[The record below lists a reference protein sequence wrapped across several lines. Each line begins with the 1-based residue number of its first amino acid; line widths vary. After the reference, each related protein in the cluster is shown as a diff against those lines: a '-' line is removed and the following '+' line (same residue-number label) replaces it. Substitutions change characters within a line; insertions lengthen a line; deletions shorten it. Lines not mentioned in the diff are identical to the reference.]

1 MQKIRPCWWCHL
13 KIQFIPVITR
23 QYVNENKTI
32 PIYSL
37 ETWPSLI
44 ITCWCFYKNKEVL
57 LMSLENLAWPY
68 YRELKFLQK
77 YKSSFV
83 EVIWKSALPLLSRA
97 EIFAK
102 KSSFLDMIWK
112 LKLPLLS
119 RTEIFS
125 EIKQFCRCTLKIRNA
140 PIIAEAEI
148 FSKIKQFCRSD
159 LTISSYLNILAA
171 MIPRGKIFSKI
182 RFFVNMTW
190 KFDLSLLSRAE
201 IFAKVRQFSWS
212 KFKHWI
218 APIITS

>member
-1 MQKIRPCWWCHL
+1 MSTKIRPFLYIHLKLDLPLLSHADVFTKIKKFCWCHL
-13 KIQFIPVITR
+13 KIWHG
-23 QYVNENKTI
+23 
-32 PIYSL
+32 PIIAS
-37 ETWPSLI
+37 WNF
-44 ITCWCFYKNKEVL
+44 CKNIKVVL
-57 LMSLENLAWPY
+57 LKWFENPHCLY
-68 YRELKFLQK
+68 YHELKFLQK
-77 YKSSFV
+77 
-83 EVIWKSALPLLSRA
+83 
-97 EIFAK
+97 
-102 KSSFLDMIWK
+102 KSSFLDVIWK

-119 RTEIFS
+119 RAEIFS
-125 EIKQFCRCTLKIRNA
+125 EIKQFCRCALKIRNA

-171 MIPRGKIFSKI
+171 MISRGKIFSKI

>member
-23 QYVNENKTI
+23 QYVHENKTI

-68 YRELKFLQK
+68 YHELKFLQK
-77 YKSSFV
+77 
-83 EVIWKSALPLLSRA
+83 
-97 EIFAK
+97 
-102 KSSFLDMIWK
+102 KSSFLDVIWK

-119 RTEIFS
+119 RAEIFS
-125 EIKQFCRCTLKIRNA
+125 EIKQFCRCALKIRNA

-159 LTISSYLNILAA
+159 LTISSYLNILVA

-182 RFFVNMTW
+182 RLFVNMTW

-201 IFAKVRQFSWS
+201 IFEKVKQFSWS
-212 KFKHWI
+212 NFKHWI
-218 APIITS
+218 APIISS